1 MASLLGIVVPLAL
14 AASISPT
21 VLALQLLTL
30 SRKNEPVPRA
40 WAIAGGCAV
49 VLAALSGLALALAQ
63 STGGSKSPSEAG
75 AIVKLVAA
83 GLLVAIAVRQLRA
96 PPAAPKPE
104 HVGAHLLRRSF
115 ALGIGL
121 MLTNFSSIVL
131 FFPAMHEIATSDAG
145 LAARLV
151 AFGLLYAISLL
162 MAWGPPLFVTLL
174 GARATP
180 VLQRLNGLFTAHRRG
195 IGAGLCLAFA
205 AFLAVAAVKALS

>member
-1 MASLLGIVVPLAL
+1 
-14 AASISPT
+14 
-21 VLALQLLTL
+21 
-30 SRKNEPVPRA
+30 
-40 WAIAGGCAV
+40 
-49 VLAALSGLALALAQ
+49 
-63 STGGSKSPSEAG
+63 
-75 AIVKLVAA
+75 
-83 GLLVAIAVRQLRA
+83 
-96 PPAAPKPE
+96 
-104 HVGAHLLRRSF
+104 
-115 ALGIGL
+115 

-151 AFGLLYAISLL
+151 AFGLLYAIALL